1 MFGGLGIFCDGVMFA
16 LIADE
21 TPYLKVD
28 DETRQAFFD
37 TGSEPFVHER
47 KGKPVELSYVAVPD
61 TAAAD
66 IDDLRPWAHMAL
78 AAPNWAQK
86 KKKPRKP

>member
-1 MFGGLGIFCDGVMFA
+1 MFGGHGIFCDGVIFA

-28 DETRQAFFD
+28 DKTRKTLFD

-47 KGKPVELSYVAVPD
+47 KGKPVKLSYVAVPD
-61 TAAAD
+61 TAAED

-78 AAPNWAQK
+78 AEANRAQK